1 MIPRAAVPAW
11 IGPGPSELLQ
21 CGALAAAARRPDRT
35 VGPERRTDRPGA
47 NGAFA
52 YPGRARRF
60 LRVAAPA
67 PRGGS
72 GSAGGRGARRV
83 GERGGSASAEGRG
96 DSVGVRGD
104 SFSSA
109 GRRRAAVAGR
119 DPGVPS
125 DRTACRPDGR
135 PGVSVSAVRLR
146 RTRGCPG
153 NMGLIYRVD
162 EGERLVSRERLAMR
176 GAYSY

>member
-21 CGALAAAARRPDRT
+21 CGALAAARRPDRT

-72 GSAGGRGARRV
+72 GSAGGRG
-83 GERGGSASAEGRG
+83 
-96 DSVGVRGD
+96 DSFGVRGD
-104 SFSSA
+104 SFSGA